1 MTPPQGASTRVRIP
15 SCGVPSCSAMP
26 KERLP
31 GLPNC
36 FLPILCCV
44 CNPHLFVH
52 YHTIHFGSSAF
63 MGGQL
68 WAFPRGATT
77 HHIWLLP
84 SRRSN
89 NCGWRTSWRKRRS
102 RPRPRVL
109 KTVSNGFKV
118 IALQGFRSW
127 PWQGSLASS
136 VYVRIFLVGLAV
148 RPAL

>member
-1 MTPPQGASTRVRIP
+1 MRTYTELARLPCHGHERKPCSAITLNPLLTVLSTRGLGRLRRFRQEVRQP
-15 SCGVPSCSAMP
+15 QLLLLRKGVPYCGVPSCSAMP

-77 HHIWLLP
+77 HHIWL
-84 SRRSN
+84 S
-89 NCGWRTSWRKRRS
+89 
-102 RPRPRVL
+102 
-109 KTVSNGFKV
+109 
-118 IALQGFRSW
+118 
-127 PWQGSLASS
+127 
-136 VYVRIFLVGLAV
+136 
-148 RPAL
+148 